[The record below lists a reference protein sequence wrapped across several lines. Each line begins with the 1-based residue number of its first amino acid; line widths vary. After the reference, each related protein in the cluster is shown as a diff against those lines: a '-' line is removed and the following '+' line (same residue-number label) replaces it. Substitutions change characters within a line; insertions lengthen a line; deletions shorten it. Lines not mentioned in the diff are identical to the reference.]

1 MTKFTN
7 NVLLNRHSHGKA
19 VIIVVIACIV
29 VGAVH
34 SLRTIHPWKSSTLRW
49 HLQGKVNRD
58 KVSII
63 RSTVADGGEDT
74 AAIEGDKGYVDSSV
88 DLKNYLEKS
97 IPW

>member
-7 NVLLNRHSHGKA
+7 NVLLNRHSHGKV
-19 VIIVVIACIV
+19 VIIIIIIIVCIV

-34 SLRTIHPWKSSTLRW
+34 SLRTIHESSTIRW
-49 HLQGKVNRD
+49 HLQGKVIRD

-74 AAIEGDKGYVDSSV
+74 AAIEGDKIHADSSV